1 MSCYVSGQCVCDEPA
16 IVQYEREN
24 AEKKKVEDREYLY
37 KLLATKYI
45 ECMEDMTGRAPG
57 EC

>member
-1 MSCYVSGQCVCDEPA
+1 
-16 IVQYEREN
+16 VQYEREN

-45 ECMEDMTGRAPG
+45 ECMEDMTDRAPG